1 MRADL
6 VLALELGI
14 GIVAGLRSSTAP
26 AAVSWAAALGW
37 LDLHG
42 SALAFMGSRVAV
54 VIFSADALA
63 SDDTLAEVIQHV
75 PAGQGLVLVL
85 AYPPGS

>member
-1 MRADL
+1 MQTAAPVDNAGAL
-6 VLALELGI
+6 VVPAL
-14 GIVAGLRSSTAP
+14 SP
-26 AAVSWAAALGW
+26 
-37 LDLHG
+37 DG
-42 SALAFMGSRVAV
+42 SQVAV

-63 SDDTLAEVIQHV
+63 SDDTLAEVSQHV